1 MMTRGVNGYVCW
13 NRDFNYLL
21 HRARAVPATM
31 TIAKATPRTVSV
43 QPILLNTKSRPDR
56 KSNQSAEPETH
67 GVNPWRAWSDYTYRT
82 KITNGLTI
90 FIRTYIVCT
99 FKNVSI
105 KIFSCKQTNE
115 KRIWM
120 IIICDNCC
128 THVYN
133 IESIQIVSFVKKKN
147 EEKRNF
153 SYQQFNLLSF
163 FHGRGSQR
171 YRAFQRC
178 NV

>member
-1 MMTRGVNGYVCW
+1 MTRTSRMQERFGTGKGCYIKKWWHELSMVCW
-13 NRDFNYLL
+13 NRGFNYLL

-67 GVNPWRAWSDYTYRT
+67 GINPWRAWSDYTYRT

-99 FKNVSI
+99 FIRTFKKVSI
-105 KIFSCKQTNE
+105 KIFSW
-115 KRIWM
+115 I
-120 IIICDNCC
+120 
-128 THVYN
+128 
-133 IESIQIVSFVKKKN
+133 
-147 EEKRNF
+147 
-153 SYQQFNLLSF
+153 
-163 FHGRGSQR
+163 
-171 YRAFQRC
+171 
-178 NV
+178 